1 MHRRAAISR
10 ITLILGGA
18 LSAPTLSALLSGC
31 TAPPAE
37 NFAPKFLSP
46 GQFELI
52 GRLANLIIPDTDT
65 PGARAAGVDR
75 FIDELLSQYYP
86 HAAATEFQ
94 SMLSAFDKAFDLT
107 NRSDDEIVESLLNQ
121 DTAAFSPDYVPPGD
135 ESLNPL
141 SFHRLLKELVVSG
154 YYTSEIGMKEELRM
168 QPFGPARMD
177 VARSDVERAWSD

>member
-18 LSAPTLSALLSGC
+18 ISAPTLAALLSGC

-37 NFAPKFLSP
+37 EFAPRFLSP
-46 GQFELI
+46 GQFQLI
-52 GRLANLIIPDTDT
+52 GRLADLIIPDTDT

-75 FIDELLSQYYP
+75 FIDELLAEYYP
-86 HAAATEFQ
+86 RSEALKFY
-94 SMLSAFDKAFDLT
+94 SMLSAFDSAFDLT
-107 NRSDDEIVESLLNQ
+107 NRSDEEILESLINL
-121 DTAAFSPDYVPPGD
+121 DTAAYADDYTPPVAGSSN
-135 ESLNPL
+135 EL
-141 SFHRLLKELVVSG
+141 SFHRHLKELVVSG

-177 VARSDVERAWSD
+177 VARSDVERSWSD